1 MDTSHFFFHSGE
13 KNYFLQHKNL
23 IKLDMT
29 ENDYREAIESA
40 CYGEYSENYQNLI
53 HEYSHWVQSVGTPF
67 GYYLELVHHFEN
79 KLLMELEEYISYR
92 LYSLNGVNVS
102 PPFEQYITDPLFYQ
116 IQDESLWDKFG
127 QWLDLFYFTE
137 FGIRRRD
144 LYYGH
149 VTESEQILLQFSKCE
164 NTRKVDNFMF
174 PPLLFDRVDNFIDQ
188 RLSLFVGREFTPHNT
203 ERNSIYSRKNLQ
215 CAVATGNNAI
225 SEYIT
230 QESLWESYATVIE
243 YIETP
248 DDFVFPG
255 KEDGKKCEQNF
266 DKYYDPLS
274 FLEVYLFSATWD
286 KKLFLETCSCLF
298 DIIFS
303 PPILPQ
309 CAPLRESKISM
320 FDFDIVS
327 RFYAVAQAAHHI
339 NRLNCFD
346 SRGKYIETICSV
358 LGWHTPDEIYFQ
370 IRRCWDS
377 LTLIPAGKSFQHF
390 INLRIAGEHLHF
402 NRQRFLAELAL
413 DNVKPCFLVF
423 RDKVATNETF
433 DYDLTMDAANYL
445 SCFNYC
451 VGLDNVRP
459 EPMPDENM
467 YYKHYFLQQLVE
479 KIWSGTGKLVVFS
492 KPANCKNPKPILDY
506 LKKWVSKNH
515 IDIQIKLQ

>member
-1 MDTSHFFFHSGE
+1 MNTSHSFFHSGDR
-13 KNYFLQHKNL
+13 NYFLQHKNL

-29 ENDYREAIESA
+29 ESEYREAIESA
-40 CYGEYSENYQNLI
+40 LYGEYSENYQFLI

-116 IQDESLWDKFG
+116 IQDESLWKKFG
-127 QWLDLFYFTE
+127 QWLDLFYYTE
-137 FGIRRRD
+137 FGLRRRD
-144 LYYGH
+144 LYYAH
-149 VTESEQILLQFSKCE
+149 IKKSKSVLLQFVKCE
-164 NTRKVDNFMF
+164 NTPNIDNFMF

-203 ERNSIYSRKNLQ
+203 ERNDIYSNKNQ
-215 CAVATGNNAI
+215 RCAIATGNNAI

-230 QESLWESYATVIE
+230 QDSLWESYATVIE

-248 DDFVFPG
+248 DDFVFPI
-255 KEDGKKCEQNF
+255 KNDWKKSEQNF
-266 DKYYDPLS
+266 DKYYDPLR
-274 FLEVYLFSATWD
+274 FLEVYLFSPNWD

-309 CAPLRESKISM
+309 CAPLREKKLSM

-327 RFYAVAQAAHHI
+327 RFYAVAQTAHQI
-339 NRLNCFD
+339 NRLDCFE
-346 SRGKYIETICSV
+346 SRGEYIETICSI
-358 LGWHTPDEIYFQ
+358 LGWHTPDEICFQ

-377 LTLIPAGKSFQHF
+377 LPLIPAGKTFQHF

-402 NRQRFLAELAL
+402 NRQRFLTELAL
-413 DNVKPCFLVF
+413 GNVNPCCLEF
-423 RDKVATNETF
+423 RDKVIANETF
-433 DYDLTMDAANYL
+433 DYGLTMDAAHYL
-445 SCFNYC
+445 MLFNYH
-451 VGLDNVRP
+451 VGLDNVQP
-459 EPMPDENM
+459 EPMAEGYM
-467 YYKHYFLQQLVE
+467 YYKQYFLQQLVE
-479 KIWSGTGKLVVFS
+479 KIWSGTDKIVAFS
-492 KPANCKNPKPILDY
+492 KPANCNNPKPIEDY
-506 LKKWVSKNH
+506 LEKWIKMNH
-515 IDIQIKLQ
+515 IDIQIKFQ